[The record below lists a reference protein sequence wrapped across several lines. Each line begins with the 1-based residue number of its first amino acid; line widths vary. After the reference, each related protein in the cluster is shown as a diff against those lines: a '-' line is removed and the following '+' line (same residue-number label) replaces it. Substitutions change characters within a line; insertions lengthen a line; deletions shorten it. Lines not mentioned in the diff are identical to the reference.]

1 MHDRYFIPVCN
12 FVLCLE
18 IVCAC
23 VYVQAHV
30 HSQYLSL
37 LFLGFALLRKAF
49 PSLLKQCPT
58 YSSNI
63 SMILFQ
69 LLTLYLSRI
78 CFCVGCELGL

>member
-18 IVCAC
+18 IGCAC
-23 VYVQAHV
+23 VQAHV

-49 PSLLKQCPT
+49 PSLLKQSPT

-69 LLTLYLSRI
+69 LLTLYLS
-78 CFCVGCELGL
+78 